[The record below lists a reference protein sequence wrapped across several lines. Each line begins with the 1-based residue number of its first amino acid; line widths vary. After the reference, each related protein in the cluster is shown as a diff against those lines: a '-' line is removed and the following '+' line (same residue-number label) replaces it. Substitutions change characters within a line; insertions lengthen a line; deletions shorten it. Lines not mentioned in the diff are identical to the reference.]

1 LKKNLAAIIVVIL
14 LSCTGLILLVNPQ
27 LVPRWPRLSLPESAG
42 LKQSIHAGDRMTV
55 PATELAL
62 IGPAA
67 PLEPADVIPFVQELH
82 FHGIPYDRAR
92 QFGPEAVPI
101 LVDLLADPA
110 HELYAT
116 NIVVTLG
123 FIGHPTARPPLLDYL
138 TQTRGEV
145 SLNQY
150 RALLSVPY
158 GLAQLAHHGDVAALA
173 FLLDA
178 SDPGYWTSQR
188 LPWTFE
194 GQTHETGLY
203 QQTLLALGVSGLPQ
217 AQARLVEIAGQGG
230 LSTQE
235 ADETLRQALELNQR
249 VQQEGMAPVVSPDPN
264 NSPDSPESQET
275 ISDQAVDTNSSGHL
289 QTFIVGRHSSMSRPT
304 TAEADTILT
313 KASEV
318 MQTADS
324 SADIACC
331 VAMQLNGSVGI
342 FSATD
347 GIVDTS
353 GELYTLFN
361 LSAYQIKLVPALNY
375 CGGFNT
381 SIIGCA
387 RINSSKNMIL
397 EHLDNVTLD
406 GIVWAHE
413 FGHNQGLM
421 HPSTYIPTRIMNGSL
436 NFSNPGREMTQTE
449 CNAWHSTIF
458 NPGTSFVC
466 PFSFDV
472 NKTLS
477 ATSVVT
483 ANATI
488 TYLIEVKNNTSQTV
502 TGITVSDDLPPEL
515 TYVNGSA
522 TATPNI
528 GDLSGFPTTTPP
540 FSLNPQASVLITFQA
555 LVDGAV
561 TKGDLVIN
569 KAIVNSPDLS
579 LSAPIEASHTAIVD
593 PEESFLPL
601 IFKSN

>member
-1 LKKNLAAIIVVIL
+1 MEASSDFSRTKVIA
-14 LSCTGLILLVNPQ
+14 C
-27 LVPRWPRLSLPESAG
+27 A
-42 LKQSIHAGDRMTV
+42 TV
-55 PATELAL
+55 IEEML
-62 IGPAA
+62 
-67 PLEPADVIPFVQELH
+67 
-82 FHGIPYDRAR
+82 
-92 QFGPEAVPI
+92 
-101 LVDLLADPA
+101 
-110 HELYAT
+110 
-116 NIVVTLG
+116 
-123 FIGHPTARPPLLDYL
+123 PLLPAEMQYEILDFGL
-138 TQTRGEV
+138 H
-145 SLNQY
+145 LNPGNLRDTLQ
-150 RALLSVPY
+150 STI
-158 GLAQLAHHGDVAALA
+158 DTAA
-173 FLLDA
+173 
-178 SDPGYWTSQR
+178 S
-188 LPWTFE
+188 
-194 GQTHETGLY
+194 
-203 QQTLLALGVSGLPQ
+203 
-217 AQARLVEIAGQGG
+217 
-230 LSTQE
+230 
-235 ADETLRQALELNQR
+235 
-249 VQQEGMAPVVSPDPN
+249 
-264 NSPDSPESQET
+264 
-275 ISDQAVDTNSSGHL
+275 
-289 QTFIVGRHSSMSRPT
+289 
-304 TAEADTILT
+304 AEADTILT

-353 GELYTLFN
+353 GELNTLFN

-449 CNAWHSTIF
+449 CNAWHGTIF

-477 ATSVVT
+477 TSSVVT

-488 TYLIEVKNNTSQTV
+488 TYFIEVKNNTFQTV
-502 TGITVSDDLPPEL
+502 TDITVSDDLPPEL

-528 GDLSGFPTTTPP
+528 GGLSDFPATTPP
-540 FSLNPQASVLITFQA
+540 FSLSPQASVLITFQA
-555 LVDGAV
+555 LVDGGV

-593 PEESFLPL
+593 PEKSFLPL

>member
-1 LKKNLAAIIVVIL
+1 MKKNLAAIIAVIL
-14 LSCTGLILLVNPQ
+14 LICTGLILLVNPQ
-27 LVPRWPRLSLPESAG
+27 LVPRRPRLSLPESAG
-42 LKQSIHAGDRMTV
+42 LKQSIHRGDRMTV
-55 PATELAL
+55 PATELGL

-67 PLEPADVIPFVQELH
+67 PPEPADVIPFVQELH
-82 FHGIPYDRAR
+82 FHGIPYDGAR

-101 LVDLLADPA
+101 LVELLADPA

-264 NSPDSPESQET
+264 NSPESPEPQET

-304 TAEADTILT
+304 TVEADTILT

-353 GELYTLFN
+353 GELNTLFN

-449 CNAWHSTIF
+449 CNAWHGTIF

-477 ATSVVT
+477 TSSVVT

-488 TYLIEVKNNTSQTV
+488 TYFIEVKNNTFQTV
-502 TGITVSDDLPPEL
+502 TDITVSDDLPPEL

-528 GDLSGFPTTTPP
+528 GGLSDFPATTPP
-540 FSLNPQASVLITFQA
+540 FSLSPQASVLITFQA
-555 LVDGAV
+555 LVDGGV

-593 PEESFLPL
+593 PEKSFLPL

>member
-1 LKKNLAAIIVVIL
+1 LKKNLTAIIAVIL
-14 LSCTGLILLVNPQ
+14 LSCTSLILMVKLQ
-27 LVPRWPRLSLPESAG
+27 LVPMWPRLSLPGSAG
-42 LKQSIHAGDRMTV
+42 LEQSIHPGIRMTV
-55 PATELAL
+55 PATELTL

-67 PLEPADVIPFVQELH
+67 PPEPADVIPFVQELH
-82 FHGIPYDRAR
+82 FHGIPYDGAR

-101 LVDLLADPA
+101 LVELLADPA

-123 FIGHPTARPPLLDYL
+123 FIGHPAARPPLLDYL
-138 TQTRGEV
+138 TQNRGEV

-158 GLAQLAHHGDVAALA
+158 GLAQLAHHGDVEALT
-173 FLLDA
+173 FLVDA
-178 SDPGYWTSQR
+178 SDPDYWTKHP

-194 GQTHETGLY
+194 GQTHEAELY

-217 AQARLVEIAGQGG
+217 AQARLVEIAGQDG
-230 LSTQE
+230 LSVQE
-235 ADETLRQALELNQR
+235 ADETLQQALALNQR

-264 NSPDSPESQET
+264 NSPVSAESQET

-304 TAEADTILT
+304 TTEVDAILT

-331 VAMQLNGSVGI
+331 VAMQQNGLVGT
-342 FSATD
+342 FGTTD
-347 GIVDTS
+347 GIIDTS
-353 GELYTLFN
+353 GELNTVFN
-361 LSAYQIKLVPALNY
+361 ISAYQIKLVPALNY

-387 RINSSKNMIL
+387 LINNSKNMIL

-413 FGHNQGLM
+413 FGHNQGLF
-421 HPSTYIPTRIMNGSL
+421 HPTGNIPTRIMNGTLYS
-436 NFSNPGREMTQTE
+436 SGIGREMTQTE
-449 CNAWHSTIF
+449 CNAWHGTIF

-477 ATSVVT
+477 ISSVVT

-488 TYLIEVKNNTSQTV
+488 TYFIEVKNNTFQTV

-515 TYVNGSA
+515 SYVNGSA
-522 TATPNI
+522 TAMPNI

-540 FSLNPQASVLITFQA
+540 FNLNPQASVLITFQA
-555 LVDGAV
+555 LVAGSV

-579 LSAPIEASHTAIVD
+579 LSVPIEASHTTIVD
-593 PEESFLPL
+593 PEKSFLPL
-601 IFKSN
+601 IFRSN